1 MSNYTRL
8 IDNLRIRLP
17 GALDG
22 LIRLELFNVID
33 EFCRTTDAN
42 RREIQ
47 TTLTAGVNQYDIRPD
62 DAEIVMALQVAH
74 KTLSARGIVYD
85 AGFIVVTDTPSAA
98 DVTEP
103 LVTQVSVTPL
113 YGNGDPELWLSEELY
128 QKWFSWLLEGV
139 LWRMMSQVA
148 KPYSSERMALYHSR
162 RFRNGMA
169 IVRTQAGV
177 ENTPNASAWAFP
189 AFA

>member
-8 IDNLRIRLP
+8 LDNLRIRLP

-22 LIRLELFNVID
+22 LIKLELFNVID

-42 RREIQ
+42 RREIE
-47 TTLTAGVNQYDIRPD
+47 TTLTAGVNVYDIRPA

-74 KTLSARGIVYD
+74 KTLSVRSAVYD
-85 AGFIVVTDTPSAA
+85 AGFMTLTTTPTAEDA
-98 DVTEP
+98 TEP
-103 LVTQVSVTPL
+103 LVTQVSVAPL
-113 YGNGDPELWLSEELY
+113 YGIGNPELWLSDELY
-128 QKWFSWLLEGV
+128 QKWFNWLLDGV
-139 LWRMMSQVA
+139 LWRMMSQAA

-169 IVRTQAGV
+169 IARTQAGV